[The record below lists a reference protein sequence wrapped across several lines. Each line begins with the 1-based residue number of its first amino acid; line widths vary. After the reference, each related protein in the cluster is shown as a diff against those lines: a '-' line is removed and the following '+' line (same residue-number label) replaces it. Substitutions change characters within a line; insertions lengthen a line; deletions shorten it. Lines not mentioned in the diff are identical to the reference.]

1 VKLTTSVAGAG
12 ARPSQYLY
20 NIITFKSREWD
31 KVHFFIY
38 QYQQAVVA

>member
-1 VKLTTSVAGAG
+1 M
-12 ARPSQYLY
+12 
-20 NIITFKSREWD
+20 ITFKSREWD